1 MDHPPSTEA
10 AVTALRAFAAEY
22 AREIDVGHAIGAD
35 QTCRCTAM
43 TSSASARGSAASG
56 DPFADGR

>member
-22 AREIDVGHAIGAD
+22 AREIEVRRAIGAD
-35 QTCRCTAM
+35 ETSRRTAM
-43 TSSASARGSAASG
+43 TSSARGSAASG
-56 DPFADGR
+56 DLFADGR